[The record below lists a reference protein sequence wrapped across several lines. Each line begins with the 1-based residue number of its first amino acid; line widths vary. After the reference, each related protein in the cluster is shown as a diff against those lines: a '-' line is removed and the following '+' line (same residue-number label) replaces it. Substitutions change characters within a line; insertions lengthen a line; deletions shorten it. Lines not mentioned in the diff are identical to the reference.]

1 MHLVW
6 AHDAVHIKP
15 LPYHLL
21 SHSFWGRNLALGSEH
36 RGKALGFM
44 RSYERLIR
52 YPSDF
57 ELAKEAHLI
66 MSCSIPSRGEKTSP
80 TELTYADFAA
90 FIRSFS
96 NISDA
101 EVSPRWHFGQL
112 RLSRLHWAV
121 CIFQPSAAMQRGL
134 TNRLFY
140 EEQFWQIGEFLKES
154 AASLLFVFAA
164 LSLILSAMRVVLA

>member
-1 MHLVW
+1 MPSISNRYRTICS
-6 AHDAVHIKP
+6 ATRSRAETSP
-15 LPYHLL
+15 
-21 SHSFWGRNLALGSEH
+21 LGSEH

-112 RLSRLHWAV
+112 RLSRL
-121 CIFQPSAAMQRGL
+121 
-134 TNRLFY
+134 
-140 EEQFWQIGEFLKES
+140 
-154 AASLLFVFAA
+154 AA
-164 LSLILSAMRVVLA
+164 LG